1 MPDGRTMTRP
11 ATGAALLVPTAMGF
25 VLLLFLVRGEW
36 GPLRRLDEAV
46 ADGLNDAV
54 ADHGVVV
61 EALRV
66 VTALGGSPAL
76 AWVTSVGVVWLL
88 LRRQV
93 RAALYMAVAAVGAW
107 ILISVVKTL
116 VGRLRPVV
124 DEPLVTPS
132 GLSFP
137 SGHAL
142 SSLVSY
148 GVLLLVFLPAMNRTA
163 RRFSAVVAVVIVV
176 LVGFTRMALGVHY
189 LSDVVAG
196 WLLGAV
202 WLAVTAVAF
211 RHWPQDRLLGHPL
224 PRVAQGGGTERSRVP
239 SGLPVLGSA
248 AGLRPVP
255 ERHHPVLPRPLVAAA
270 ELGVVWLLTL
280 GALYGLGLLVKDA
293 GPGSGPA
300 SWDRSVVHQLA
311 GARTPRLDDIATGL
325 QILGGTLGITAA
337 VAVVGPLAVAVTRS
351 WRPLALLALALVGQV
366 TLFLV
371 TVALVARDRPDVP
384 HLNSDLPPTASFPS
398 GHVTATLALTACTAI
413 IVFRATGHTGWRVT
427 SVVLAAVITTA
438 VAVERLYAGAHYP
451 SDVLASLVLAG
462 PWTAACWWITRP
474 VSQARAEEQATT
486 HPAEHRRAAPRR

>member
-1 MPDGRTMTRP
+1 MISRP
-11 ATGAALLVPTAMGF
+11 AIGAALLLPAATGF

-36 GPLRRLDEAV
+36 GPLRRMDQAV
-46 ADGLNDAV
+46 ADGLNEAV
-54 ADHGVVV
+54 TGHGVMVR
-61 EALRV
+61 ALRV
-66 VTALGGSPAL
+66 VTDLGGSPAL
-76 AWVTSVGVVWLL
+76 SWVTSVGVVWLL

-93 RAALYMAVAAVGAW
+93 RAALYVVAAAVGAW
-107 ILISVVKTL
+107 VLISVVKAL

-124 DEPLVTPS
+124 DEPLATPS

-148 GVLLLVFLPAMNRTA
+148 GVLLLVFLPAMNQAA
-163 RRFSAVVAVVIVV
+163 RRVATTVAVVVVV
-176 LVGFTRMALGVHY
+176 LVGFTRIALGVHY

-211 RHWPQDRLLGHPL
+211 RHWPHERLLGHPL
-224 PRVAQGGGTERSRVP
+224 PRAAQGGAVERSRVP
-239 SGLPVLGSA
+239 SALPVLGSA
-248 AGLRPVP
+248 DELRPVP
-255 ERHHPVLPRPLVAAA
+255 ERHPRALPRPLVAAA
-270 ELGVVWLLTL
+270 ELLVVWLLVL
-280 GALYGLGLLVKDA
+280 GTLYGLGVVVKGA
-293 GPGSGPA
+293 GAASGPPG
-300 SWDRSVVHQLA
+300 WDRALVHALA
-311 GARTPRLDDIATGL
+311 DARTPWLNDVAEGL
-325 QILGGTLGITAA
+325 RILGGAPGIVVA

-384 HLNSDLPPTASFPS
+384 HLNPELPPTASFPS

-413 IVFRATGHTGWRVT
+413 IVFRATGHRGWRVT
-427 SVVLAAVITTA
+427 SVVLAVVITTA
-438 VAVERLYAGAHYP
+438 VAFERLYAGAHYP

-462 PWTAACWWITRP
+462 PWTAACWWATRP
-474 VSQARAEEQATT
+474 VPEARAVEQATRD
-486 HPAEHRRAAPRR
+486 PAERS

>member
-1 MPDGRTMTRP
+1 MPEGRTATRP
-11 ATGAALLVPTAMGF
+11 ATGVAMLLPAATGF

-36 GPLRRLDEAV
+36 GPLRRTDQAV

-54 ADHGVVV
+54 AGHALAVRV
-61 EALRV
+61 LRV
-66 VTALGGSPAL
+66 ITELGGSPAL

-93 RAALYMAVAAVGAW
+93 RAALYVVVAAVGAW
-107 ILISVVKTL
+107 ILISVVKAL

-124 DEPLVTPS
+124 DEPLAAPS

-148 GVLLLVFLPAMNRTA
+148 GVVLLVFLPVMRRTA
-163 RRFSAVVAVVIVV
+163 RRAATTVAVVVVV

-202 WLAVTAVAF
+202 WLAVSAVAF
-211 RHWPQDRLLGHPL
+211 RHWSGDRLFGHPL
-224 PRVAQGGGTERSRVP
+224 PRSARGGEVERARVP
-239 SGLPVLGSA
+239 AGLPVLGSA
-248 AGLRPVP
+248 AELRPVP
-255 ERHHPVLPRPLVAAA
+255 ERHRPVLPRPLVAAA
-270 ELGVVWLLTL
+270 ELTVVWLLTL
-280 GALYGLGLLVKDA
+280 GTLYGLGMLVEGA
-293 GPGSGPA
+293 GAGSEPPG
-300 SWDRSVVHQLA
+300 WDRSVVHHLVDV
-311 GARTPRLDDIATGL
+311 RTPWLNDVASALRL
-325 QILGGTLGITAA
+325 LGGTLGITAA

-351 WRPLALLALALVGQV
+351 WRPFALLALALVGQV

-384 HLNSDLPPTASFPS
+384 HLSPDLPPTASFPS

-438 VAVERLYAGAHYP
+438 VAVERTYEGAHYP
-451 SDVLASLVLAG
+451 TDVLASLLLAG

-474 VSQARAEEQATT
+474 
-486 HPAEHRRAAPRR
+486 APRAGAAAQGDTSPAGHR